1 MQKTVLTGANP
12 ASSRFPWS
20 KGTLLGLSLL
30 VCLVGPA
37 TAEDYHLGV
46 MDKVRVR
53 VSEWQTAE
61 GTVRDWTAVSGDYA
75 VGASG
80 TLSLP
85 FIGELSASGKT
96 TAEMAADI
104 GEKMQQLFGLRDRP
118 SASVEVAEYRPVY
131 IAGEVQTPGE
141 YPYAPGMTVLKAV
154 SLGGGLRRAEMGQ
167 RFARDFIQSEG
178 DSSLL
183 VADRNRLLVRRA
195 RLMAE
200 LADKDSI
207 DLPAAMKDVPDVGKL
222 LESEQALMV
231 SRDKKLNLQL
241 TALTDLK
248 TLLQNEI
255 VSLDKKSETQ
265 TRQLGLVETDREKI
279 YNLTE
284 KGLTVSSR
292 KLEIERQVTDL
303 QAALLDIDTA
313 KLRARQD
320 VSEANQDEITLR
332 NDWDAQLAQE
342 LQNTETELDKIA
354 LKLGTSRDLMAEAL
368 MQSTEAAA
376 LKADASAATI
386 TYTIVRDKD
395 GKISEMPA
403 DENTKIVPGD
413 VIKVNAA
420 VAMR

>member
-1 MQKTVLTGANP
+1 MHKTASTGSNP
-12 ASSRFPWS
+12 AFRRFPQS
-20 KGTLLGLSLL
+20 RATLLGLSLL
-30 VCLVGPA
+30 VCLAGPA

-46 MDKVRVR
+46 MDKLRVR

-85 FIGELSASGKT
+85 FIGELAASGKT
-96 TAEMAADI
+96 TAQMAADI
-104 GEKMQQLFGLRDRP
+104 GEKMQQIFGLRDRP

-167 RFARDFIQSEG
+167 RFTRDMIQSEG

-183 VADRNRLLVRRA
+183 IADRNRLLVRRA
-195 RLMAE
+195 RLMSEMAG
-200 LADKDSI
+200 KDTI
-207 DLPAAMKDVPDVGKL
+207 EMPAALKEVPAAEDF
-222 LESEQALMV
+222 LESERALMV
-231 SRDKKLNLQL
+231 SRDKKLSLQL
-241 TALTDLK
+241 TALSDLK

-265 TRQLGLVETDREKI
+265 NRQLGLVEVDRQKI

-284 KGLTVSSR
+284 KGLSVSSR

-303 QAALLDIDTA
+303 QATLLDIDTS

-320 VSEANQDEITLR
+320 VSEANQDEIKLR
-332 NDWDAQLAQE
+332 NDWDAQVAQE
-342 LQNTETELDKIA
+342 LQNTESELDKID
-354 LKLGTSRDLMAEAL
+354 LKLGTSRDLMAEAM

-376 LKADASAATI
+376 LKANASAAAI

-420 VAMR
+420 IAMQ